1 MIINIDAPVKQEN
14 IKNYLESLEDIK
26 YKYIGT
32 VRRTTLQFE
41 IDEKEFAGDPI
52 AITKGKIKAGLGNM
66 IVFRVLEDGKNW

>member
-1 MIINIDAPVKQEN
+1 MIINIDAPIKQEN

-32 VRRTTLQFE
+32 IRRTTLQFE
-41 IDEKEFAGDPI
+41 VDEKAFAGDPI
-52 AITKGKIKAGLGNM
+52 AITKSKIKAGLGNM